1 MPSPR
6 SRGGVATLRLV
17 LGEDKQGPI
26 VAGTIVVAAVALM
39 ALTVFTSDR
48 LKTVGPLLA
57 FGVLFAVLHQTILR
71 WRSLLVMIVLVILFI
86 PIRRY
91 SLSSSLPIHLEPY
104 RLIVF
109 FAGAAWV
116 TSLLIDPRVRFRRT
130 PLDGPLLLF
139 LFIALASDIVNRGR
153 VNSVP
158 GEVPK
163 KLLFFLSYLI
173 VFYFTVSVIRR
184 YSDVESVTR
193 VLVIGG
199 TILGFL
205 GLLERNT
212 GYDVFNHLQSVFP
225 FLHLDASQIPHL
237 HRGGRLRVYAS
248 AQHPIALGAALAMLV
263 PFGIYLTRRRGGRL
277 WWIAVTLLTFGAL
290 STGSRTSIIVFG
302 AIGLVYLLGRPGKVL
317 RLWPLLVPA
326 LLAIHLAVPGSLGTI
341 RSSFFP
347 KGGIIAQQTNAS
359 VGSGRLATLGPAL
372 HREFSPNPLLGEGF
386 GTRVTVPDPPS
397 VPTANGPI
405 LDDQWLGILIETGVA
420 GALALLWVYL
430 RFMRRLWPAT
440 KDEHSPRSWFLL
452 AAVASAASFAT
463 SMFFYD
469 AFSFIQ
475 VTFMLFIVLGLG
487 VSAYLAPEPMRV
499 AAPVPHKARQQLL
512 PRLNDPQG
520 QPT

>member
-1 MPSPR
+1 MSSRP
-6 SRGGVATLRLV
+6 SRGVAALRVV
-17 LGEDKQGPI
+17 LGEDKQGPV
-26 VAGTIVVAAVALM
+26 VAGAIVIAAVALL

-57 FGVLFAVLHQTILR
+57 LAVLFAVLHQSILR
-71 WRSLLVMIVLVILFI
+71 WRSLLVMIVLIILFI

-91 SLSSSLPIHLEPY
+91 SLAASLPIHLEPY

-109 FAGAAWV
+109 FVGAAWI
-116 TSLLIDPRVRFRRT
+116 TSLLIDPRVRFRKT

-139 LFIALASDIVNRGR
+139 MFIALASDIVNRAR

-184 YSDVESVTR
+184 FSDVESVTR
-193 VLVIGG
+193 VLVVGG
-199 TILGFL
+199 AILGFL
-205 GLLERNT
+205 GLVERNT

-248 AQHPIALGAALAMLV
+248 SQHPIALGAALAMLV
-263 PFGIYLTRRRGGRL
+263 PFGIYLTRRRGGKL
-277 WWIAVTLLTFGAL
+277 WWVAVVLMTFGSL
-290 STGSRTSIIVFG
+290 STGSRTSIIMF
-302 AIGLVYLLGRPGKVL
+302 AALALVYLLGRPGKVL
-317 RLWPLLVPA
+317 RLWPLLIPA

-372 HREFSPNPLLGEGF
+372 HREFVPNPILGEGF

-397 VPTANGPI
+397 VPTTNGPI
-405 LDDQWLGILIETGVA
+405 LDDQWLGTLLETGLA
-420 GALALLWVYL
+420 GALTLLWLFL
-430 RFMRRLWPAT
+430 RFMRRLWPESQD
-440 KDEHSPRSWFLL
+440 DESPRSWYLL
-452 AAVASAASFAT
+452 AAVASVVCFGV

-487 VSAYLAPEPMRV
+487 VAAFLAPEPVRV
-499 AAPVPHKARQQLL
+499 AVRVPRQTIRVPLV
-512 PRLNDPQG
+512 PRLDDPQG
-520 QPT
+520 QPG